1 MGSDEAPHWILK
13 ETHFSLAETVSSMK
27 AEPYKTLRFLLVPGQ
42 DSLFEGGLVMLQ
54 RFLPEDNLVVS
65 PKVHFITKICRP
77 NAVEL
82 GRGYWEM
89 SEGQRSYS
97 TADLFCQ

>member
-1 MGSDEAPHWILK
+1 
-13 ETHFSLAETVSSMK
+13 
-27 AEPYKTLRFLLVPGQ
+27 
-42 DSLFEGGLVMLQ
+42 MLQ

-65 PKVHFITKICRP
+65 PKVHFITKICHP

-82 GRGYWEM
+82 GRGYWEI

-97 TADLFCQ
+97 TTDLFC